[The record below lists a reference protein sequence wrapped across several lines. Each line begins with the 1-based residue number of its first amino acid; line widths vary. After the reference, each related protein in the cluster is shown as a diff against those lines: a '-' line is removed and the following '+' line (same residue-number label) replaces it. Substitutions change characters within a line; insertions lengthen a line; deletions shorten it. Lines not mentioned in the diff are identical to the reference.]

1 MFSNKKPDF
10 AEIKDLKAEMKQRI
24 YEKNI
29 FLELMFAMPLFIFKG
44 HWKRLENVW
53 FLCGFRKYGKRS
65 VASNG
70 LK

>member
-44 HWKRLENVW
+44 H
-53 FLCGFRKYGKRS
+53 
-65 VASNG
+65 
-70 LK
+70 